1 MLPLQMFYQ
10 YCIELVSGTLFH
22 SEGKKGKMAPY
33 LIRAQRALPKTK
45 DSLGQKNVLPGK

>member
-33 LIRAQRALPKTK
+33 LIRAQRALSKTE
-45 DSLGQKNVLPGK
+45 DPLGQKNVLPGK